1 MNIFSYLF
9 PKKIEQVS
17 SGYNGVIVVEEFF
30 GKLSLKVDG
39 LIQSGQWLEQ
49 IFEKGFNELNVG
61 SYPIK
66 QILLLG
72 VAGGSIARVLN
83 RLFPE
88 TQITGV
94 DIDPAMI
101 ALGKKYFQLDE
112 IKNINIHIADA
123 QTFIKNYPKK
133 PKFDLVIV
141 DLFKGDA
148 NPGFMSNQDFLGNLK
163 KITAPNGMM
172 IFNVL
177 NYQKYKN
184 EADKFLDKMRQT
196 FQDVEGLPVYYN
208 LFVIV
213 RLST

>member
-83 RLFPE
+83 RLIPE